1 LAIDRIGGVPVRV
14 EVRPEL
20 LIWARERSTR
30 DPDELAA
37 RFPKLWQWEQGT
49 LAPTL
54 KQLESFARATRTP
67 IGYLL
72 LREPP
77 EEPLPIADYRTMG
90 DEAIR
95 RPSPDLLDTVFLC
108 QQRQDWYADYALST
122 GQPRLPFVAS
132 LSADTPVND
141 AARAMAE
148 ALDYSPEARGATWA
162 NALSVLID
170 RAENLGV
177 LVMVNGV
184 VGNNTR
190 RKLRPTEFRGFSLVH
205 ELAPVLF
212 VNGADTKAAQIFTL
226 AHELTHLWIGVSAL
240 SDADPVFVSDI
251 VVERWCNQV
260 AAEFLVPLASVRAAF
275 QRDQPLTA
283 ELERLA
289 ARFKVSTLVILRRI
303 FDAQYLSW
311 DEYRG
316 AYEAERDRVLAI
328 LEEDGEGGRGGNFYN
343 TQPLRASRR
352 FSRAIIE
359 STLEG
364 TTLYRDAFQL
374 LGVRSVSTFNELAAQ
389 LQGE

>member
-1 LAIDRIGGVPVRV
+1 VSVRV
-14 EVRPEL
+14 DVRPEL
-20 LIWARERSTR
+20 LVWARERSTR
-30 DPDELAA
+30 DPDELTA
-37 RFPKLWQWEQGT
+37 RFPKLWEWERGT

-77 EEPLPIADYRTMG
+77 EEPLPIADYRTIG

-108 QQRQDWYADYALST
+108 QQRQDWYAEYARTT
-122 GQPRLPFVAS
+122 GQPPLPFVGS
-132 LSADTPVND
+132 LSTDTPVGE

-148 ALDYSPEARGATWA
+148 ALDFGPAARGGTWA

-170 RAENLGV
+170 HAEDIRV

-205 ELAPVLF
+205 ELAPVVF

-226 AHELTHLWIGVSAL
+226 AHELAHLWIGVSAL
-240 SDADPVFVSDI
+240 SDADPALVTEI
-251 VVERWCNQV
+251 AVERWCNQV
-260 AAEFLVPLASVRAAF
+260 AAELLVPLASVRAAF
-275 QRDQPLTA
+275 QRHQPLTA

-289 ARFKVSTLVILRRI
+289 ARFKVSTLVILRRV
-303 FDAQYLSW
+303 FEAQYLSW
-311 DEYRG
+311 DEYRR
-316 AYEAERDRVLAI
+316 AYEAERERVLAI
-328 LEEDGEGGRGGNFYN
+328 LEEHAEGGSGGNFYN

-364 TTLYRDAFQL
+364 ATLYRDAFQL

-389 LQGE
+389 LRGE